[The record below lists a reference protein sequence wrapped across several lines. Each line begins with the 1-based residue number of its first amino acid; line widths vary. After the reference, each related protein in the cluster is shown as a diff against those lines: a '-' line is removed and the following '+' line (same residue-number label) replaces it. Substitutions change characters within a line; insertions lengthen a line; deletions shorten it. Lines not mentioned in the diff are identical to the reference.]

1 MCFFMKYF
9 PCQEHYNR
17 LQDPRARSQVSIK
30 KRSVDKR
37 KLQDVLEGS
46 DEPAVGL
53 ENIVEW
59 WPFNDKV
66 CVTLSQSLNVIPHSR
81 MTTSLSTRVRFVT
94 DGRAGAG
101 TRRAT

>member
-1 MCFFMKYF
+1 MYSVKYY
-9 PCQEHYNR
+9 QEHYNR

-37 KLQDVLEGS
+37 RLQEVLEAS

-59 WPFNDKV
+59 WPSNDKV
-66 CVTLSQSLNVIPHSR
+66 RVI
-81 MTTSLSTRVRFVT
+81 TSGSVF
-94 DGRAGAG
+94 
-101 TRRAT
+101 

>member
-1 MCFFMKYF
+1 MCLKYTK
-9 PCQEHYNR
+9 CHVQEHYNR

-30 KRSVDKR
+30 KRNVDKR

-59 WPFNDKV
+59 WPSNDKV
-66 CVTLSQSLNVIPHSR
+66 CVMP
-81 MTTSLSTRVRFVT
+81 SLSH
-94 DGRAGAG
+94 
-101 TRRAT
+101 